1 MYCRTSKNQDSV
13 WLRIDWSPCV
23 TKKVSICST
32 FAVFLLQLNGL
43 CIQSRLSSASYVD
56 LLLAN
61 LTAPFSAFTDSKG
74 SLIGFD
80 TRWSRCDATHDGPDS
95 QMKFFWGGI
104 MTERIKNV
112 PQIFVIP
119 CPAQTTTT
127 HLGSHVMREAK
138 IRLKSMS

>member
-1 MYCRTSKNQDSV
+1 MHATPNEMYCRTSKNQDSV

-32 FAVFLLQLNGL
+32 FAVLLLQLNGL

-74 SLIGFD
+74 SLIAFD
-80 TRWSRCDATHDGPDS
+80 TRWSRCDATHDSPDS
-95 QMKFFWGGI
+95 VCFSAVLSDEKKIGGNY
-104 MTERIKNV
+104 ECK
-112 PQIFVIP
+112 
-119 CPAQTTTT
+119 
-127 HLGSHVMREAK
+127 E
-138 IRLKSMS
+138 